1 MSAQKQIN
9 LAKCKAISRLQKD
22 LVKVQGLG
30 KRVHEWQSEDQN
42 RKKFLTT
49 WPGGPKWDKVISRTT
64 YDMETGRIIEH
75 LEIDK
80 RTNACATQKTA
91 IGCNMD

>member
-1 MSAQKQIN
+1 M
-9 LAKCKAISRLQKD
+9 AK
-22 LVKVQGLG
+22 VKGLG
-30 KRVHEWQSEDQN
+30 KRVHEWQSEDKN

-80 RTNACATQKTA
+80 RTSATMLHRRLPLGVTWIKTVLMYT
-91 IGCNMD
+91 GEEKGKTSLGNN